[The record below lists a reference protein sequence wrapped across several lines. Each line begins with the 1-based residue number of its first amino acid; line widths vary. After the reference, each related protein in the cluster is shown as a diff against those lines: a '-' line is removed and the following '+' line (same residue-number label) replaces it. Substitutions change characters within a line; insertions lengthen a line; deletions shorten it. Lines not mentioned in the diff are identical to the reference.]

1 MIENE
6 ITKDIDIRPSS
17 TLLWISILS
26 GMIAFAIDMESR
38 YALVQW
44 ACLTHRGWIMD
55 LITVTAFL
63 AAAAGA
69 MLGWIAHQRIEGRT
83 GNPACPDRQDCLSST
98 QLLAIS
104 RARFMGLSGFILS
117 AFFAFCILANDIP
130 HIFLGTCD

>member
-1 MIENE
+1 MTENE
-6 ITKDIDIRPSS
+6 LTKDLDIRPSS

-44 ACLTHRGWIMD
+44 ACLTHRAWVID
-55 LITVTAFL
+55 VITGTAFI

-69 MLGWIAHQRIEGRT
+69 MLGWIAHQRID
-83 GNPACPDRQDCLSST
+83 PAEQ
-98 QLLAIS
+98 
-104 RARFMGLSGFILS
+104 RARFMGLVGFILS

>member
-6 ITKDIDIRPSS
+6 IKKDIDIRPSS

-44 ACLTHRGWIMD
+44 ACLTQRAWVID
-55 LITVTAFL
+55 LITVTAFI

-69 MLGWIAHQRIEGRT
+69 MLGWVAHARSD
-83 GNPACPDRQDCLSST
+83 PAEQ
-98 QLLAIS
+98 
-104 RARFMGLSGFILS
+104 RARFMGMSGFILS